1 MVKKGSVTIALEDYH
16 ALLES
21 SQNALELKGNTEIL
35 IKELQVFLSFM
46 SSRAEIEPY
55 IVEFNKQ
62 SKASIIELDG
72 GIAKIIK
79 KQ

>member
-1 MVKKGSVTIALEDYH
+1 MVTGQVTLSLEDYH
-16 ALLES
+16 SLVDSAKKT
-21 SQNALELKGNTEIL
+21 AELRENTELL

-62 SKASIIELDG
+62 SRTSIIEIAN
-72 GIAKIIK
+72 GIAKIK
-79 KQ
+79 KK

>member
-1 MVKKGSVTIALEDYH
+1 MVTGQVTLSLEDYH
-16 ALLES
+16 SLVDSAKKT
-21 SQNALELKGNTEIL
+21 AELRENTELL

-62 SKASIIELDG
+62 SKTSIIEIAD
-72 GIAKIIK
+72 GIAKIK
-79 KQ
+79 KK

>member
-1 MVKKGSVTIALEDYH
+1 
-16 ALLES
+16 
-21 SQNALELKGNTEIL
+21 
-35 IKELQVFLSFM
+35 M

-62 SKASIIELDG
+62 SKTSIIELDG

>member
-1 MVKKGSVTIALEDYH
+1 VVTGQVTLSLEDYH
-16 ALLES
+16 SLVDSAKKT
-21 SQNALELKGNTEIL
+21 AELRENTELL

-62 SKASIIELDG
+62 SRTSIIEIAD
-72 GIAKIIK
+72 GIAKIK
-79 KQ
+79 KK

>member
-1 MVKKGSVTIALEDYH
+1 MVTGQVTLSLEDYH
-16 ALLES
+16 NLVDSAKKT
-21 SQNALELKGNTEIL
+21 AELRENTELL

-62 SKASIIELDG
+62 SRTSIIEIAN
-72 GIAKIIK
+72 GIAKIK
-79 KQ
+79 KK